1 MFELIT
7 YIFAIFGVIGTASAI
22 IKLFLRSSV
31 PAVILYPM
39 YHESGDVYTSLKTLS
54 DINLPLIAVKDDNED
69 TSTLEKEFL
78 YADFIKRSE
87 IINFIEKR
95 L

>member
-1 MFELIT
+1 MFELFT

-39 YHESGDVYTSLKTLS
+39 YHETGDVYTSLKTLS
-54 DINLPLIAVKDDNED
+54 DINLPLIVIKDDNED
-69 TSTLEKEFL
+69 TSMLEKEFL
-78 YADFIKRSE
+78 YADFVKRSE
-87 IINFIEKR
+87 VVSYIDKR